1 MVSTRVR
8 TTSITRSA
16 LISISGRNIRGIL
29 LDLESFVL
37 PALHTGLIE
46 IIVIGGS
53 SIILVDVLTSTLN
66 VALGIVVA
74 LLKSTFGVTFGWYWK
89 SFSLIYESLILRM
102 LFTAE
107 TCLNSVYVIFLFSI
121 GRFIDGSRVHAVGW
135 LANTEHGTS

>member
-74 LLKSTFGVTFGWYWK
+74 LLKATLGIPFGWY
-89 SFSLIYESLILRM
+89 
-102 LFTAE
+102 
-107 TCLNSVYVIFLFSI
+107 
-121 GRFIDGSRVHAVGW
+121 
-135 LANTEHGTS
+135 